1 MIIKIKKK
9 KNIFLS
15 LFVLIAVL
23 SMVFTT
29 SVFANDLSVESKDL
43 EFEIIPQDQNLINIL
58 NMTPGDSI
66 TSNLTIANNYVNEVE
81 IYLRAERLDEEPL
94 EEEPDLYKQI
104 QMKVTLEEDVI
115 HEGKM
120 IDFASE
126 DGIFLGL
133 FQPGDVQEL
142 NVEASLPGLETGNE
156 FMGLSH
162 SNRWIF
168 TISGEEILLIED
180 EDPPLGPAEDPD
192 EDVVII
198 EDEDV
203 PLGGAKLPQTGGT
216 PAALFFLAGAA
227 IVTAGITLKKKQR

>member
-1 MIIKIKKK
+1 MINNRIKN
-9 KNIFLS
+9 NILMS
-15 LFVLIAVL
+15 SMMLLAVL

-66 TSNLTIANNYVNEVE
+66 TSNLTIANNFVNEVE

-94 EEEPDLYKQI
+94 EGEPDLYKQI
-104 QMKVTLEEDVI
+104 QMNVTLDGDFI
-115 HEGKM
+115 HVGKM

-133 FQPGDVQEL
+133 FQPGEVQEL
-142 NVEASLPGLETGNE
+142 NVEATLPGLDTGND

-162 SNRWIF
+162 SNKWIF
-168 TISGEEILLIED
+168 TISGEEILIIED
-180 EDPPLGPAEDPD
+180 DDPPLGPAEDPH
-192 EDVVII
+192 EDIVII
-198 EDEDV
+198 EDEEI